1 MGKGKNKGKGKKL
14 EDQGAGAGGREEHPP
29 TQPEQ
34 KQDEKSPKEHGV
46 TQPQPGP
53 SGDPG
58 AVVKREIKSEQ
69 GPASVTTGQQQGE
82 VGQQPRGGGQQ
93 QAGWGGQQPRGGDQ
107 RPRGEGQ
114 QQVGWGG
121 QQQAGWGG
129 QQPRGE
135 DQRPRGEGQQQAGW
149 GGQQQAGWGGQLP
162 RGGGQQPRGGG
173 QQPRGGGQ
181 QPRGGGRQPQQ
192 SGAGQQLWWQ
202 GQQSEW
208 RGQQPRQEGYQQQ
221 RGSEQA
227 RRQQD
232 DRPPPGKAVESKF
245 ETLSVS
251 STSSEKSKMSSK
263 TQTPIKGVLAD
274 FNLRTTPPD
283 PKNWCGQNGTQ
294 HPIEANYVK
303 IIMDKMR
310 KVAYQYDV
318 QFNLER
324 PTRFRPVAF
333 EQLRTQVLSANAG
346 QRGNFL
352 IAFDGKNIAYSAV
365 KVPPNFLGVEHVV
378 QFIDGE
384 TNANKEIKI
393 TMKEARDLEID
404 LMALKNYHNTGIG
417 EKPLRALQCIDVVLR
432 TPISPPSRKSK
443 QAGRAFYTKPT
454 DPKDLGD
461 QFDLWLGLYQSA
473 TLGDSPMLNIDVAH
487 KGFPR
492 DSTLQDVY
500 LNLNRNF
507 DQADSYIRNLNIIYT
522 PPACMNGA
530 CKLYK
535 ANGLAEPANRKTF
548 INDETQT
555 SMTIEEY
562 YRSKNYSLRNPDFPC
577 VSVGTVRRIYLPI
590 ELCKVQRG
598 QNIRARAGPDQTR
611 ALIGHAATST
621 TIRKSKIFEMFNSF
635 RHNANDVMQGF
646 RLSLDSEFIKVI
658 ARNIQPPT
666 IQYKENSIMPQ
677 KGSWRADRSKY
688 LQPAPLQKFGILITT
703 RANDGAVVEFAKK
716 IINEARKN
724 DMDVQD
730 KYELSKALQVRSIRE
745 KLQKLKK
752 AGCSIVFVIIDSF
765 ADTYSKVKQ
774 IAEIDLKIVTQCVKW
789 VTVQKKMDQSTI
801 ANIFLKVNA
810 KLNGVNHM
818 LRPSMEIKFIKN
830 TAVMLLGADV
840 THPSPDQSHIPSVV
854 GVVASHDVNAFQ
866 YNACWRLQDA
876 KKEMIEDMEN
886 IVLEQLHFF
895 NRKRNQFPTHIIYY
909 RDGVSDGQFKQLEE
923 IELSAINRAFA
934 RVKPNYK
941 PKLTCLVVQKRH
953 HTRFFPPVPSDIV
966 HPRDRNQNVLPGTVV
981 DTTITHPG
989 EKQFFLVSH
998 ESIQGTAKPSK
1009 YCVIRDD
1016 NNFDPDSLQAVTY
1029 ALCHMFTR
1037 CNRAVSYPAPA
1048 YYAHLMAARGRVLID
1063 GVRLDMSRLAE
1074 EYRRRC
1080 IDTIK
1085 VSNPMFFV

>member
-34 KQDEKSPKEHGV
+34 KQDEKSPKQHGV

-149 GGQQQAGWGGQLP
+149 GGQLP

-173 QQPRGGGQ
+173 QEPRGGGQ

-192 SGAGQQLWWQ
+192 SGAGQQSWWQ
-202 GQQSEW
+202 GQKSEW

-251 STSSEKSKMSSK
+251 STSSEKSKTSSK

-283 PKNWCGQNGTQ
+283 PKNFKWCGKNGTQ

-303 IIMDKMR
+303 IIMDKMP

-346 QRGNFL
+346 QRGSFP

-384 TNANKEIKI
+384 TTANKEIKI

-432 TPISPPSRKSK
+432 PPPSRKSK

-454 DPKDLGD
+454 HPEKLGD
-461 QFDLWLGLYQSA
+461 LFELWLGLYQSA

-492 DSTLQDVY
+492 NLTLEDVY
-500 LNLNRNF
+500 LKLKSNF
-507 DQADSYIRNLNIIYT
+507 DQANSYIRNLNIIYT

-530 CKLYK
+530 Y
-535 ANGLAEPANRKTF
+535 
-548 INDETQT
+548 
-555 SMTIEEY
+555 
-562 YRSKNYSLRNPDFPC
+562 
-577 VSVGTVRRIYLPI
+577 
-590 ELCKVQRG
+590 
-598 QNIRARAGPDQTR
+598 
-611 ALIGHAATST
+611 
-621 TIRKSKIFEMFNSF
+621 
-635 RHNANDVMQGF
+635 
-646 RLSLDSEFIKVI
+646 SEFIKVI

-765 ADTYSKVKQ
+765 GDTYSKVKQ

-789 VTVQKKMDQSTI
+789 VTVQKKMNQSTI

-818 LRPSMEIKFIKN
+818 LRPSMEIQFIKN

-854 GVVASHDVNAFQ
+854 GVVASHDNNCF
-866 YNACWRLQDA
+866 
-876 KKEMIEDMEN
+876 
-886 IVLEQLHFF
+886 FF

-966 HPRDRNQNVLPGTVV
+966 HPRDSNQNVLPGTVV

-1074 EYRRRC
+1074 EYRTRC
-1080 IDTIK
+1080 IDTIRE
-1085 VSNPMFFV
+1085 SNPMFFV

>member
-1 MGKGKNKGKGKKL
+1 M
-14 EDQGAGAGGREEHPP
+14 
-29 TQPEQ
+29 
-34 KQDEKSPKEHGV
+34 
-46 TQPQPGP
+46 
-53 SGDPG
+53 
-58 AVVKREIKSEQ
+58 
-69 GPASVTTGQQQGE
+69 
-82 VGQQPRGGGQQ
+82 
-93 QAGWGGQQPRGGDQ
+93 
-107 RPRGEGQ
+107 
-114 QQVGWGG
+114 
-121 QQQAGWGG
+121 
-129 QQPRGE
+129 
-135 DQRPRGEGQQQAGW
+135 
-149 GGQQQAGWGGQLP
+149 
-162 RGGGQQPRGGG
+162 
-173 QQPRGGGQ
+173 
-181 QPRGGGRQPQQ
+181 
-192 SGAGQQLWWQ
+192 
-202 GQQSEW
+202 
-208 RGQQPRQEGYQQQ
+208 
-221 RGSEQA
+221 
-227 RRQQD
+227 
-232 DRPPPGKAVESKF
+232 
-245 ETLSVS
+245 
-251 STSSEKSKMSSK
+251 
-263 TQTPIKGVLAD
+263 
-274 FNLRTTPPD
+274 
-283 PKNWCGQNGTQ
+283 
-294 HPIEANYVK
+294 
-303 IIMDKMR
+303 
-310 KVAYQYDV
+310 
-318 QFNLER
+318 
-324 PTRFRPVAF
+324 
-333 EQLRTQVLSANAG
+333 
-346 QRGNFL
+346 
-352 IAFDGKNIAYSAV
+352 
-365 KVPPNFLGVEHVV
+365 
-378 QFIDGE
+378 
-384 TNANKEIKI
+384 
-393 TMKEARDLEID
+393 
-404 LMALKNYHNTGIG
+404 
-417 EKPLRALQCIDVVLR
+417 
-432 TPISPPSRKSK
+432 SK

-454 DPKDLGD
+454 NPEDLGD

-473 TLGDSPMLNIDVAH
+473 TLGDFPMLNIDVAH

-590 ELCKVQRG
+590 ELCRVQPG
-598 QNIRARAGPDQTR
+598 QNIRARAGPNQTR
-611 ALIGHAATST
+611 ALIRHAATST

-716 IINEARKN
+716 VKQIYRICILFDITVFFNSQIINEARRN
-724 DMDVQD
+724 DMNVQD
-730 KYELSKALQVRSIRE
+730 RYELWKELQVRSIPE
-745 KLQKLKK
+745 KLEKLKQ
-752 AGCSIVFVIIDSF
+752 AGCSIVFVIIGGSG
-765 ADTYSKVKQ
+765 DTYSKVKQ
-774 IAEIDLKIVTQCVKW
+774 IAEINLKIVTQCVKW

-818 LRPSMEIKFIKN
+818 LKPSMEIQFIKN

-934 RVKPNYK
+934 RVSVE
-941 PKLTCLVVQKRH
+941 L
-953 HTRFFPPVPSDIV
+953 S
-966 HPRDRNQNVLPGTVV
+966 G
-981 DTTITHPG
+981 G
-989 EKQFFLVSH
+989 
-998 ESIQGTAKPSK
+998 SIQFSEANSISGKTE
-1009 YCVIRDD
+1009 
-1016 NNFDPDSLQAVTY
+1016 LQTKADLFGGSEATSHTI
-1029 ALCHMFTR
+1029 L
-1037 CNRAVSYPAPA
+1037 PA
-1048 YYAHLMAARGRVLID
+1048 GSI
-1063 GVRLDMSRLAE
+1063 
-1074 EYRRRC
+1074 
-1080 IDTIK
+1080 
-1085 VSNPMFFV
+1085 